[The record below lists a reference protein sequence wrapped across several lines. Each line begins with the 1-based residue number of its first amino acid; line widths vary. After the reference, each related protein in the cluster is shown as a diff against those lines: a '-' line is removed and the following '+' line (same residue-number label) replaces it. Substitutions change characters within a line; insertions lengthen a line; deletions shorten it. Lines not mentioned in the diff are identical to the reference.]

1 MVTTYRQSTGTVRN
15 FYEAPCSVA
24 TVTLA
29 GSLERKLAAA
39 AYAGFGAVEICQPD
53 LDGSGLGPGQVAEIA
68 AGLGLEISLWQP
80 LRDAD
85 GVPPGEFP
93 AVLDRARRAFETTA
107 ELGADTII
115 LCSNV
120 SPSAIGDFSLT
131 VDQLGDIADL
141 AMTWGI
147 RVAVEALSW
156 GTWVHSYE
164 HAWALVKTV
173 GRDNLGACLDSFHIL
188 ARGEGLAGIGR
199 IPAAKIFAVQLA
211 DAPQMTL
218 DYLSWS
224 RHHRCFPLQGDLP
237 VAEFTAAVAATGYRG
252 WRALEIF
259 SDRLRQQDPMLTA
272 AQGMASLASLT
283 DRHQPLSPV
292 IPRQRGSVEQH
303 A

>member
-1 MVTTYRQSTGTVRN
+1 MATTHRQDTGTVRN
-15 FYEAPCSVA
+15 FYDAPCSVA

-29 GSLERKLAAA
+29 GSLEQKLAAA
-39 AYAGFGAVEICQPD
+39 ADAGFGAVEICQAD
-53 LDGSGLGPGQVAEIA
+53 LDVSGFEPGQVAELA
-68 AGLGLEISLWQP
+68 AGLGLAISLWQP

-93 AVLDRARRAFETTA
+93 AALDRARRAFKTTA

-120 SPSAIGDFSLT
+120 SPSAVSDFSLT
-131 VDQLGDIADL
+131 VDQLGEIADL

-164 HAWALVKTV
+164 HAWALVKAA
-173 GRDNLGACLDSFHIL
+173 GRDNVGMGLDSFHVL
-188 ARGEGLAGIGR
+188 ARGENLAGIRR

-211 DAPQMTL
+211 DAPQMEL

-224 RHHRCFPLQGDLP
+224 RHHRCFPGQGDLP
-237 VAEFTAAVAATGYRG
+237 VAEFTAAVADTGYCG

-259 SDRLRQQDPMLTA
+259 SDRLREQDPMLTA
-272 AQGMASLASLT
+272 AQGMVSLSILAE
-283 DRHQPLSPV
+283 RHRPLSSL
-292 IPRQRGSVEQH
+292 IPRQRGPAEQR